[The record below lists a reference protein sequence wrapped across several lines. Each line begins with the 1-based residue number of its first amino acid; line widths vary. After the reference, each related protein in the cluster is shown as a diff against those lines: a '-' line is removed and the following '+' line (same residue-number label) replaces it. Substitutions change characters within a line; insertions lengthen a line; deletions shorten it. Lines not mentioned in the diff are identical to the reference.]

1 LTTLAHL
8 ETAEERELVHEIA
21 ARRPADAAARL
32 YSLYRRRIQ
41 EYCIGQLRER
51 QEADDATQS
60 TFLYAYT
67 LLQRG
72 VVPRRPL
79 PWLYAIAHNVCRT
92 RRRALKL
99 RGRVESGVDL
109 DTLHETVGRN
119 DEQHDDLDELGGA
132 LAALP
137 TTQRKALLLREWK
150 GLSYAEIATQ
160 LGITSS
166 AVEALLFR
174 ARRNLARGMQRTTAR
189 VASVVNGAILLR
201 GIRRV
206 LPLSGPGKATAT
218 AMALGV
224 VATGAAVAPFVASKP
239 VVHRAPA
246 VQHAAHT
253 TVVPPTSLPAP
264 VHVRVG
270 ATRAHGHVPTHGSP
284 AGVAVPPSASSTEQR
299 PEPAPTSASVGTA
312 SAASP
317 DSKTLQPAPTPPP
330 AVQVVADDARGA
342 VPNAQT
348 TVGDVAGSLPAAPD
362 TGPLP
367 QPVQAAVSTVTTAVS
382 QAAPELPATGGPPS
396 QVLP

>member
-32 YSLYRRRIQ
+32 YSLHRSRIQ

-51 QEADDATQS
+51 GEADDATQS

-72 VVPRRPL
+72 VVPRQPL

-109 DTLHETVGRN
+109 ETLHETVGRN

-132 LAALP
+132 LATLP

-189 VASVVNGAILLR
+189 LASVVNGAFLLR
-201 GIRRV
+201 GIRRM
-206 LPLSGPGKATAT
+206 LPLSGPGKTTAT

-239 VVHRAPA
+239 MVHRPPA
-246 VQHAAHT
+246 VHT
-253 TVVPPTSLPAP
+253 TFVPPTSLPPPLHVWASAAQPAP
-264 VHVRVG
+264 KRQS
-270 ATRAHGHVPTHGSP
+270 TRA
-284 AGVAVPPSASSTEQR
+284 AGVPGPPSPSRSRAEQR
-299 PEPAPTSASVGTA
+299 PEPAPNGASVGSSPVA
-312 SAASP
+312 QP
-317 DSKTLQPAPTPPP
+317 DSKTIPPAPTPPP
-330 AVQVVADDARGA
+330 SVQGVADDAGS
-342 VPNAQT
+342 VVQTAQT
-348 TVGDVAGSLPAAPD
+348 TVDNVAGSLPAAPD
-362 TGPLP
+362 TGSPLP

-382 QAAPELPATGGPPS
+382 QPGPELPPTGGSPP
-396 QVLP
+396 QTLP